1 MRAIPS
7 GILLALALSACGGGE
22 VRSSTP
28 DESGDF
34 DACSQSSVGLIE
46 IARAYREALD
56 WTTDAALA
64 IA

>member
-1 MRAIPS
+1 V
-7 GILLALALSACGGGE
+7 LNY
-22 VRSSTP
+22 
-28 DESGDF
+28 ESGDF
-34 DACSQSSVGLIE
+34 DACNQSSVGLIE